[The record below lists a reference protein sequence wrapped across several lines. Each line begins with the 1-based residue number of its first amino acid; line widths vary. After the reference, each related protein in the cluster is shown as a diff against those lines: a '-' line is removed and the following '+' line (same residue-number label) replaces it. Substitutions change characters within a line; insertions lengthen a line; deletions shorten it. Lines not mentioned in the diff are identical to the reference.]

1 MANKKNIRKD
11 GTYLISQDST
21 DNPKLGAKVLK
32 NGKESLYL
40 DYYRGVVEVYD
51 TETST
56 IKKRKDRHRKFLN
69 LYLWSNPRTQQER
82 QENAE
87 TLQLAKNLRYEQ
99 QKKRLQVGKGYV
111 FELDKQVNYLDYMSV
126 YIDNH
131 TKKNKRIYIMMFKD
145 FKAFLQSTPKY
156 SIYLNYLLPQNVTKE
171 MVKAFA
177 DYLLQHH
184 KPSGAKTTYQT
195 FKSII
200 LQAVEDEVIK
210 KNVCRGVS
218 IYVDN
223 QQINKAIL
231 SVEEMR
237 KMVATHY
244 EGENKEIRRAFYFS
258 YCTGTRFCDVKDITF
273 ASVDYSNNMLIFE
286 QNKTKGHSGGSG
298 VARALTEELLKI
310 IGQPVTDEPST
321 ELIFK
326 LPHQATCLKALEK
339 WRKISGITKHITWH
353 CARHSFATN
362 MLGANVPLI
371 TTSKLLGHR
380 SITMTQR
387 YTHVVNEDLD
397 NAIKKTPKLGV

>member
-32 NGKESLYL
+32 SGKESLYL
-40 DYYRGVVEVYD
+40 DYYGGVVEMYD
-51 TETST
+51 ESTST
-56 IKKRKDRHRKFLN
+56 TKKRKIRKRTYLD
-69 LYLWSNPRTQQER
+69 LYLWSSPRTPQER
-82 QENAE
+82 QENTE
-87 TLQLAKNLRYEQ
+87 TLQLAKNLRYEY
-99 QKKRLQVGKGYV
+99 QKKMLQVGKGYI
-111 FELDKQVNYLDYMSV
+111 FELDKQINYLEYMGTF
-126 YIDNH
+126 IDNH
-131 TKKNKRIYIMMFKD
+131 TKKDKQIYIMMFKD
-145 FKAFLQSTPKY
+145 FKAFLQSSPKY
-156 SIYLNYLLPQNVTKE
+156 SIYANYLLPQNVTKE

-184 KPSGAKTTYQT
+184 KPSGAKTTFQT

-200 LQAVEDEVIK
+200 LQATEDEVIR
-210 KNVCRGVS
+210 KNVCKGVS
-218 IYVDN
+218 IHVDT
-223 QQINKAIL
+223 QQLNKAII
-231 SVEEMR
+231 SVEEMK

-244 EGENKEIRRAFYFS
+244 EGENREIRRAFYFS
-258 YCTGTRFCDVKDITF
+258 YCTGTRFCDVKDLTF
-273 ASVDYSNNMLIFE
+273 ASVDYANNRLIFE

-298 VARALTEELLKI
+298 VTRLLTDELLKI
-310 IGQPVTDEPST
+310 IGEPVTDEPHS

-326 LPHQATCLKALEK
+326 LPSKPTCGRELEK
-339 WRKISGITKHITWH
+339 WRKISGINKHITWH

-362 MLGANVPLI
+362 MLGAKVPLM

-397 NAIKKTPKLGV
+397 NAVKQTPKLGI